1 MTKVYNIEFKEAL
14 REITQRVAY
23 FNSPHG
29 NLKKLSIFIII
40 IYIYIKI
47 DNYIIP

>member
-1 MTKVYNIEFKEAL
+1 MTKVYNTEFKEAL

-29 NLKKLSIFIII
+29 NLKKLL
-40 IYIYIKI
+40 YL
-47 DNYIIP
+47 